1 MSPRQVGPKSV
12 GQNISKNLVQLSARV
27 PKDFRDQITGEAR
40 AADCSVGALI
50 MRMHGA
56 HDPTAK
62 KRIERSIGR
71 LGSALND
78 VGVLPDEMR
87 MVHGALVELQKSIR
101 EMIP

>member
-1 MSPRQVGPKSV
+1 MRKT
-12 GQNISKNLVQLSARV
+12 ISKNLVQLSARV
-27 PKDFRDQITGEAR
+27 PKDFRDQINTAAQ
-40 AADCSVGALI
+40 AADCSVGVLI

-78 VGVLPDEMR
+78 VSVSPDEMR
-87 MVHGALVELQKSIR
+87 LVRNAMVDLQKCIR
-101 EMIP
+101 EMTP